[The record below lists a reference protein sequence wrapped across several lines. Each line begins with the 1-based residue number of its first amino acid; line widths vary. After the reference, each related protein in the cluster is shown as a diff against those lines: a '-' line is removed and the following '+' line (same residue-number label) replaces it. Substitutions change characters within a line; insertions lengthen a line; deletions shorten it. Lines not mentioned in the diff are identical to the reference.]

1 MSRYDKLYLIE
12 ITNFY
17 IYDIAMCGSSLI
29 AQKGR
34 AIQPDPVQAYTASVY
49 LRPPELS
56 NVVRGFV

>member
-17 IYDIAMCGSSLI
+17 INDIAMYGSSLI

-34 AIQPDPVQAYTASVY
+34 AIQPDPAAGVY
-49 LRPPELS
+49 RKSSGLKFNQRT
-56 NVVRGFV
+56 

>member
-17 IYDIAMCGSSLI
+17 IYDIAMYGSSLI

-34 AIQPDPVQAYTASVY
+34 AIQPDPAAGVY
-49 LRPPELS
+49 RESSGLKFNQRT
-56 NVVRGFV
+56 